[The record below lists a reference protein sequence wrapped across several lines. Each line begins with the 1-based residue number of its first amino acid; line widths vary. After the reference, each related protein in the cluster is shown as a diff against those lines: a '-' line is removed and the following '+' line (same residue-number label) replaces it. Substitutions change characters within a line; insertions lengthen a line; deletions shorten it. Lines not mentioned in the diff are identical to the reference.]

1 MKKSSPFIITFT
13 AICIALNYVGA
24 NIALFL
30 KLPVYL
36 DTFGTILASLVLGP
50 IFGVGTAIASALISA
65 FTTDISAIYFS
76 PVAILLALL
85 VSVFFTSDSKPRLN
99 LLWKTFLVSL
109 PATALASLITVIVFK
124 GITPSGSSL
133 IVQGLHG
140 LGLDLVTS
148 TIIVQALTD
157 YADRLLVI
165 GVSLVFIPQLKK
177 VSPRIFAKS
186 TNI

>member
-1 MKKSSPFIITFT
+1 MKKITPFTITFT
-13 AICIALNYVGA
+13 AICIALNYIGA

-36 DTFGTILASLVLGP
+36 DTFGTLLASLILGP

-99 LLWKTFLVSL
+99 LLWKTVLVSL

-124 GITPSGSSL
+124 GITPSGSSI

-157 YADRLLVI
+157 YADRLIVI
-165 GVSLVFIPQLKK
+165 GVSLAFIPQLKK
-177 VSPRIFAKS
+177 AIPRIFAKS
-186 TNI
+186 SNA

>member
-1 MKKSSPFIITFT
+1 MKKITPFTITFT
-13 AICIALNYVGA
+13 AICIALNYIGA

-50 IFGVGTAIASALISA
+50 IFGVGTAVASALISA

-99 LLWKTFLVSL
+99 LLWKTVLVSL

-124 GITPSGSSL
+124 GITPSGSSI

-157 YADRLLVI
+157 YADRLIVI
-165 GVSLVFIPQLKK
+165 GVSLVFIAQLKK
-177 VSPRIFAKS
+177 VIPRIFAKS
-186 TNI
+186 SNA

>member
-1 MKKSSPFIITFT
+1 MKKITPFTITFT
-13 AICIALNYVGA
+13 AICIALNYIGA

-36 DTFGTILASLVLGP
+36 DTFGTILASLILGP

-99 LLWKTFLVSL
+99 LLWSL
-109 PATALASLITVIVFK
+109 
-124 GITPSGSSL
+124 
-133 IVQGLHG
+133 
-140 LGLDLVTS
+140 
-148 TIIVQALTD
+148 
-157 YADRLLVI
+157 
-165 GVSLVFIPQLKK
+165 
-177 VSPRIFAKS
+177 
-186 TNI
+186 

>member
-1 MKKSSPFIITFT
+1 MKKTSPFIITFT
-13 AICIALNYVGA
+13 AICVALNYVGA

-50 IFGVGTAIASALISA
+50 IFGVGTAVASALISA

-109 PATALASLITVIVFK
+109 PAVASLITVIVFK
-124 GITPSGSSL
+124 GITPSGSSI

-157 YADRLLVI
+157 YADRLIVI

-186 TNI
+186 SNA

>member
-1 MKKSSPFIITFT
+1 MTPFTITFT
-13 AICIALNYVGA
+13 AICIALNYIGA

-36 DTFGTILASLVLGP
+36 DTFGTILASLILGP

-85 VSVFFTSDSKPRLN
+85 VS
-99 LLWKTFLVSL
+99 L

-124 GITPSGSSL
+124 GITPSGSSI

-140 LGLDLVTS
+140 FGLDLVTS

-157 YADRLLVI
+157 YADRLIVI

-186 TNI
+186 SNA

>member
-1 MKKSSPFIITFT
+1 MKKTTPFTITFT

-36 DTFGTILASLVLGP
+36 DTFGTILASLILGP
-50 IFGVGTAIASALISA
+50 IWGVGTA
-65 FTTDISAIYFS
+65 
-76 PVAILLALL
+76 VA
-85 VSVFFTSDSKPRLN
+85 DSKPRLN

-124 GITPSGSSL
+124 GITPSGSSI

-157 YADRLLVI
+157 YADRLIVI

-186 TNI
+186 NNA